1 MVTDITDF
9 YILSD
14 EHPRFN
20 FNKIIEE
27 KEILIIIDKIEL
39 LLFTNKGDF
48 IADLDFGCDIEL
60 MLWKTRVDNE
70 TLLNVIKYQI
80 STYVP
85 EISNYA
91 WRVELDFVEGVY
103 DDILMINIYIE
114 DYNITSIFQ

>member
-20 FNKIIEE
+20 FDKIIEE

>member
-9 YILSD
+9 YILSE

>member
-9 YILSD
+9 YVLSE

-27 KEILIIIDKIEL
+27 KEILIMIDKIEI

-48 IADLDFGCDIEL
+48 IGDLEFGCDIES

-70 TLLNVIKYQI
+70 TLLNTIKFQI
-80 STYVP
+80 GTYVP
-85 EISNYA
+85 EISNYV
-91 WRVELDFVEGVY
+91 WKVELDFIEGVY

-114 DYNITSIFQ
+114 DYRITSIFQ

>member
-9 YILSD
+9 YVLSED
-14 EHPRFN
+14 HPRFN

-27 KEILIIIDKIEL
+27 KDILILIDKIEI

-48 IADLDFGCDIEL
+48 IADLDFGCDIET
-60 MLWKTRVDNE
+60 MLWKTRVDNN
-70 TLLNVIKYQI
+70 TLLNTITTQI

-85 EISNYA
+85 EISNYV
-91 WRVELDFVEGVY
+91 WKVELDFIEGVY

-114 DYNITSIFQ
+114 DYHITSIFQ

>member
-9 YILSD
+9 YVLSED
-14 EHPRFN
+14 HPRFN

-27 KEILIIIDKIEL
+27 KDILILIDKIEI

-48 IADLDFGCDIEL
+48 IADLDFGCDIET
-60 MLWKTRVDNE
+60 MLWKTRVDNN
-70 TLLNVIKYQI
+70 TLLNTITSQI

-85 EISNYA
+85 EISNYV
-91 WRVELDFVEGVY
+91 WKVELDFIEGVY

-114 DYNITSIFQ
+114 DYHITSIFQ